1 MNFTCKSRANSASC
15 YTLFSPRGEI
25 VEIMEIRF
33 LFLFYLFI
41 LLFMGSFNVHQTVQM
56 PFPLTEITLK
66 NLVLNS
72 NCYIFLEGQKKKNKP
87 FYEKISIQDDEF

>member
-1 MNFTCKSRANSASC
+1 
-15 YTLFSPRGEI
+15 
-25 VEIMEIRF
+25 
-33 LFLFYLFI
+33 
-41 LLFMGSFNVHQTVQM
+41 M

-87 FYEKISIQDDEF
+87 FYEKFSIQDDEF

>member
-1 MNFTCKSRANSASC
+1 
-15 YTLFSPRGEI
+15 
-25 VEIMEIRF
+25 MEIRF

-41 LLFMGSFNVHQTVQM
+41 LLFIGSFIVHQTVQM

-72 NCYIFLEGQKKKNKP
+72 NCYIFLEGQKEKNKP
-87 FYEKISIQDDEF
+87 FYKKISIQDDEF

>member
-1 MNFTCKSRANSASC
+1 
-15 YTLFSPRGEI
+15 
-25 VEIMEIRF
+25 MEIRF

-41 LLFMGSFNVHQTVQM
+41 LLSIGSFIVHQTVQM

-72 NCYIFLEGQKKKNKP
+72 NCYIFLEGQKEKNKP
-87 FYEKISIQDDEF
+87 FYKKISIQDDEF